1 MTLMDERMP
10 KNPAHGMLPEADP
23 MARAQLECAE
33 RSIRHLES
41 QIEKLEGLV
50 HFLETKI
57 LDQQAACEL
66 HG

>member
-10 KNPAHGMLPEADP
+10 KNPAPGMLPQVDP
-23 MARAQLECAE
+23 MTAGQLESAE

-41 QIEKLEGLV
+41 QIEKLQGRV
-50 HFLETKI
+50 HYLETKI